1 MRKLWQRNAC
11 NIVKPAANIRARYE
25 TAVLVVDDRAD
36 ISAAL
41 VCAASASAKW
51 LCRAKFPA
59 LLSLHGKR
67 IEVIA

>member
-1 MRKLWQRNAC
+1 
-11 NIVKPAANIRARYE
+11 VKPAANIRARFE
-25 TAVLVVDDRAD
+25 IVVFVVDAHAD
-36 ISAAL
+36 ISAVL

-51 LCRAKFPA
+51 LYRAKFPA